1 MYLDR
6 TRSISDN
13 GLNSRSGKTCSVPN
27 LENLIQIFFASK
39 KYIYIYIYIYLF
51 FFFFFFFFLGNS
63 VFWIY
68 STFI

>member
-27 LENLIQIFFASK
+27 LENLIQIFICLK
-39 KYIYIYIYIYLF
+39 EIYIYIYIYI
-51 FFFFFFFFLGNS
+51 FLGNS

>member
-27 LENLIQIFFASK
+27 LENLIQIFFCFK
-39 KYIYIYIYIYLF
+39 EIYIYIYIYIY
-51 FFFFFFFFLGNS
+51 FFFFLGNS

>member
-27 LENLIQIFFASK
+27 LENLIQIFICLK
-39 KYIYIYIYIYLF
+39 EIYIYKNIYIYIYF
-51 FFFFFFFFLGNS
+51 FF
-63 VFWIY
+63 
-68 STFI
+68 

>member
-27 LENLIQIFFASK
+27 LENLIQIFICLK
-39 KYIYIYIYIYLF
+39 EIYIYIYIYIF
-51 FFFFFFFFLGNS
+51 RE
-63 VFWIY
+63 
-68 STFI
+68 